1 MTADFTCESCCTRL
15 LLMIK
20 ADGQEEESRK
30 LECVRGERAGELV
43 QRFPVVCGC
52 FVLHAKAKNCF

>member
-1 MTADFTCESCCTRL
+1 
-15 LLMIK
+15 MIK

-30 LECVRGERAGELV
+30 LQCVRGERAGELA

-52 FVLHAKAKNCF
+52 FVLNAKSKNCF